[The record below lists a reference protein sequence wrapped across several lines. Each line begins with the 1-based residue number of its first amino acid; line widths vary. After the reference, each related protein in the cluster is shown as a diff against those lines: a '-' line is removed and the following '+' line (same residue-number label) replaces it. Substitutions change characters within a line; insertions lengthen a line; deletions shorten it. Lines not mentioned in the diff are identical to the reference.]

1 MRPKM
6 KKYIYSLIAVVA
18 AFTLTAQTTIDRS
31 SAPTPGPARVPT
43 IASYESF
50 ELKNGLKVF
59 VVEDHKLPRIS
70 MSLILDRDPIVEG
83 DKAGY
88 VSIAGDLLGAGTA
101 NRTKA
106 ELDEEVDFMGAR
118 FSTSASSMN
127 VGGLSK
133 YTDNL
138 IEIMADVLLNPS
150 FPSEEFD
157 KLKSQMTSGLKAN
170 ADDPDAISGNLRGA
184 TLYGLEHPYGEV
196 MTEATVEAVTLEDC
210 KNYFSTY
217 FRPNIAYMVVIGDI
231 TTKDAKKKLSKALKG
246 WKAAEVPSHD
256 YEKTVVPAAG
266 RIVMVDKPSA
276 VQSVVWLGNVID
288 LPQGHPDIEPLRVAN
303 QILGGGMSGRLFT
316 NLRED
321 KAFTYG
327 AYSSFGVDQLNS
339 TFGASAKVRNEV
351 TDSAIVEFLYEIGRM
366 RNEAVS
372 EEDLI
377 AAKASLSG
385 AFGRSLESTSSAAN
399 FALNI
404 ARYGL
409 PSDYYNNY
417 LARLE
422 AVTAE
427 DVMRVSKEYMRT
439 ENLTISVVGKAQ
451 DVAAG
456 LAAFGTVEYFNAEG
470 QTTDAPTFLF
480 MPEGVTLET
489 VFGNYY
495 EAMGGVEALKALS
508 AIDMKAHLEIPGMPG
523 KIKMRTAKMTP
534 GKFMME
540 QSMQGMT
547 VMKMTYVDGVGKQ
560 SGMQGKKDL
569 EGEEL
574 EELKEQAA
582 YVVDELA
589 WMEDLESFTFDGQT
603 LMDGKAVYQVSEG
616 DKTMYFDVATG
627 LFYKSTETTETPQG
641 DMAVT
646 TTIEE
651 WGEFGG
657 VKMPKVTKQSA
668 GQQQFTIIVDSIEF
682 NEDVKSKLFK

>member
-1 MRPKM
+1 M

-256 YEKTVVPAAG
+256 YEKTAVPAAG

-366 RNEAVS
+366 RTEAVS

-495 EAMGGVEALKALS
+495 EAMGGVDALKALS

>member
-1 MRPKM
+1 M
-6 KKYIYSLIAVVA
+6 KKYIYSLIAVVV
-18 AFTLTAQTTIDRS
+18 AFSLTAQTTIDRTT
-31 SAPTPGPARVPT
+31 APSPGPARVPT

-83 DKAGY
+83 EKAGY
-88 VSIAGDLLGAGTA
+88 VAIAGDLLGSGTTT
-101 NRTKA
+101 RTKA
-106 ELDEEVDFMGAR
+106 QLDEEVDFMGAR

-133 YTDNL
+133 YTDDL
-138 IEIMADVLLNPS
+138 VEIMSDVLLNPS
-150 FPSEEFD
+150 FETEEFE

-170 ADDPDAISGNLRGA
+170 ADDPDAIAGNLRGA

-196 MTEATVEAVTLEDC
+196 MTESTVEAVTLEDC
-210 KNYFSTY
+210 KNYFSSY

-231 TTKDAKKKLSKALKG
+231 TVKDAKKKLSKALKG
-246 WKAAEVPSHD
+246 WKASDVPAHD
-256 YEKTVVPAAG
+256 YEKTSVPSAG

-288 LPQGHPDIEPLRVAN
+288 LPQGHPDIEPLRIAN

-327 AYSSFGVDQLNS
+327 AYSSFGIDELNS

-351 TDSAIVEFLYEIGRM
+351 TDSAIVEFLMEIGRM
-366 RNEAVS
+366 RTESVT

-427 DVMRVSKEYMRT
+427 DVMRVSNQYMKT
-439 ENLTISVVGKAQ
+439 DNLTISVVGKAQ

-456 LAAFGTVEYFNAEG
+456 LAAFGDVEYYDAEG
-470 QTTDAPTFLF
+470 MPTDAPTFLF
-480 MPEGVTLET
+480 MPEGITLET
-489 VFGNYY
+489 VFAKYY
-495 EAMGGVEALKALS
+495 EAMGGVDVLSSLKAM
-508 AIDMKAHLEIPGMPG
+508 DMKAHLEIPGMPG
-523 KIKMRTAKMTP
+523 QLKMRTAKITP
-534 GKFMME
+534 NKFMME

-560 SGMQGKKDL
+560 SGMQGEKEL

-574 EELKEQAA
+574 EDLKKQASF
-582 YVVDELA
+582 VVDELA
-589 WMEDLESFTFDGQT
+589 WMQDLESFTFDGQT

-616 DKTMYFDVATG
+616 EKTRYFEVETG
-627 LFYKSTETTETPQG
+627 LFYKSTETTETPEG
-641 DMAVT
+641 DMAVSMT
-646 TTIEE
+646 VEE
-651 WGEFGG
+651 WGEYNGI
-657 VKMPKVTKQSA
+657 KMPKVSKQSA
-668 GQQQFTIIVDSIEF
+668 GQQTFTIIVDSVEF
-682 NEDVKSKLFK
+682 GDDVKAKLFK

>member
-1 MRPKM
+1 M
-6 KKYIYSLIAVVA
+6 KKYIYSLIAVVV
-18 AFTLTAQTTIDRS
+18 AFSLTAQTTIDRS
-31 SAPTPGPARVPT
+31 TAPSPGPARVPT

-50 ELKNGLKVF
+50 ELKNGLNVF

-83 DKAGY
+83 EKAGY
-88 VSIAGDLLGAGTA
+88 VAIAGDLLGSGTTT
-101 NRTKA
+101 RTKA
-106 ELDEEVDFMGAR
+106 QLDEEVDFMGAR

-133 YTDNL
+133 YTDDL
-138 IEIMADVLLNPS
+138 VEIMSDVLLNPS
-150 FPSEEFD
+150 FETEEFE

-170 ADDPDAISGNLRGA
+170 ADDPDAIAGNLRGA

-196 MTEATVEAVTLEDC
+196 MTESTVEAVTLEDC
-210 KNYFSTY
+210 KNYFSSY

-231 TTKDAKKKLSKALKG
+231 TVKDAKKKLSKALKG
-246 WKAAEVPSHD
+246 WKASDVPAHD
-256 YEKTVVPAAG
+256 YEKTSVPSAG

-288 LPQGHPDIEPLRVAN
+288 LPQGHPDIEPLRIAN

-327 AYSSFGVDQLNS
+327 AYSSFGIDELNS

-351 TDSAIVEFLYEIGRM
+351 TDSAIVEFLMEIGRM
-366 RNEAVS
+366 RTESVT

-427 DVMRVSKEYMRT
+427 DVMRVSNQYMKT
-439 ENLTISVVGKAQ
+439 DNLTISVVGKAQ

-456 LAAFGTVEYFNAEG
+456 LAAFGEVEYYDAEG
-470 QTTDAPTFLF
+470 MPTDAPTFLF
-480 MPEGVTLET
+480 MPEGITLET
-489 VFGNYY
+489 VFAKYY
-495 EAMGGVEALKALS
+495 EAMGGVDVLSSLKAM
-508 AIDMKAHLEIPGMPG
+508 DMKAHLEIPGMPG
-523 KIKMRTAKMTP
+523 QLKMRTAKITP
-534 GKFMME
+534 NKFMME

-560 SGMQGKKDL
+560 SGMQGEKEL

-574 EELKEQAA
+574 EDLKKQASF
-582 YVVDELA
+582 VVDELA
-589 WMEDLESFTFDGQT
+589 WMQDLESFTFDGQT

-616 DKTMYFDVATG
+616 EKTRYFEVETG
-627 LFYKSTETTETPQG
+627 LFYKSTETTETPEG
-641 DMAVT
+641 DMAVSMT
-646 TTIEE
+646 VEE
-651 WGEFGG
+651 WGEYNGI
-657 VKMPKVTKQSA
+657 KMPKVSKQSA
-668 GQQQFTIIVDSIEF
+668 GQQTFTIIVDSVEF
-682 NEDVKSKLFK
+682 GDDVKAKLFK

>member
-1 MRPKM
+1 M
-6 KKYIYSLIAVVA
+6 KKYIYSLIAVVV
-18 AFTLTAQTTIDRS
+18 AFSLTAQTTIDRS
-31 SAPTPGPARVPT
+31 TAPSPGPARVPT

-83 DKAGY
+83 EKAGY
-88 VSIAGDLLGAGTA
+88 VAIAGDLLGSGTTT
-101 NRTKA
+101 RTKA
-106 ELDEEVDFMGAR
+106 QLDEEVDFMGAR

-127 VGGLSK
+127 IGGLSK
-133 YTDNL
+133 YTDDL
-138 IEIMADVLLNPS
+138 VEIMSDVLLNPS
-150 FPSEEFD
+150 FETEEFE

-170 ADDPDAISGNLRGA
+170 ADDPDAIAGNLRGA

-196 MTEATVEAVTLEDC
+196 MTESTVEAVTLEDC
-210 KNYFSTY
+210 KNYFSSY

-231 TTKDAKKKLSKALKG
+231 TVKDAKKKLSKALKG
-246 WKAAEVPSHD
+246 WKASDVPSHD
-256 YEKTVVPAAG
+256 YEKTSVPSAG

-288 LPQGHPDIEPLRVAN
+288 LPQGHPDIEPLRIAN

-327 AYSSFGVDQLNS
+327 AYSSFGIDELNS

-351 TDSAIVEFLYEIGRM
+351 TDSAIVEFLMEIGRM
-366 RNEAVS
+366 RTESVT

-427 DVMRVSKEYMRT
+427 DVMRVSNQYMKT
-439 ENLTISVVGKAQ
+439 DNLTISVVGKAQ

-456 LAAFGTVEYFNAEG
+456 LAAFGEVEYYDAEG
-470 QTTDAPTFLF
+470 MPTDAPTFLF
-480 MPEGVTLET
+480 MPEGITLET
-489 VFGNYY
+489 VFAKYY
-495 EAMGGVEALKALS
+495 EAMGGVDVLSSLKAM
-508 AIDMKAHLEIPGMPG
+508 DMKAHLEIPGMPG
-523 KIKMRTAKMTP
+523 QLKMRTAKITP
-534 GKFMME
+534 NKFMME

-560 SGMQGKKDL
+560 SGMQGEKEL

-574 EELKEQAA
+574 EDLKKQASF
-582 YVVDELA
+582 VVDELA
-589 WMEDLESFTFDGQT
+589 WMQDLESFTFDGQT

-616 DKTMYFDVATG
+616 EKTRYFEVESG
-627 LFYKSTETTETPQG
+627 LFYKSTETTETPEG
-641 DMAVT
+641 DMAVSMT
-646 TTIEE
+646 VEE
-651 WGEFGG
+651 WGEYNGI
-657 VKMPKVTKQSA
+657 KMPKVSKQSA
-668 GQQQFTIIVDSIEF
+668 GQQTFTIIVDSVEF
-682 NEDVKSKLFK
+682 GDDVKAKLFK

>member
-1 MRPKM
+1 M
-6 KKYIYSLIAVVA
+6 KKYIYSLIAVVV
-18 AFTLTAQTTIDRS
+18 AFSLTAQTTIDRS

-70 MSLILDRDPIVEG
+70 ISLILDRDPIVEG

-88 VSIAGDLLGAGTA
+88 VSIAGDLIGSGTA
-101 NRTKA
+101 NRSKA
-106 ELDEEVDFMGAR
+106 QLDEEVDFMGAR
-118 FSTSASSMN
+118 FSTSATSMN

-138 IEIMADVLLNPS
+138 VEILADVLLNPS
-150 FPSEEFD
+150 FPEEEFT

-184 TLYGLEHPYGEV
+184 TLYGLNHPYGEV

-231 TTKDAKKKLSKALKG
+231 TVKDAKKKLTKALKS
-246 WKAAEVPSHD
+246 WNAAEVPSHSYD
-256 YEKTVVPAAG
+256 KTSVPEAG

-327 AYSSFGVDQLNS
+327 AYSNFGVDQLNS

-366 RNEAVS
+366 RTEEVS
-372 EEDLI
+372 EEDLV

-409 PSDYYNNY
+409 STDYYNNY

-427 DVMRVSKEYMRT
+427 DVMRVAKEYMKT
-439 ENLTISVVGKAQ
+439 DNLTISVVGKAQ

-456 LAAFGTVEYFNAEG
+456 LAAFGEVEYFNAEG
-470 QTTDAPTFLF
+470 QPTDAPTFLF
-480 MPEGVTLET
+480 MPEGITLES
-489 VFGNYY
+489 VFNNYY
-495 EAMGGVEALKALS
+495 EAMGGVDALKALT
-508 AIDMKAHLEIPGMPG
+508 AIDTKAHLEIPGMPG
-523 KIKMRTAKMTP
+523 QIKMRTAKIAP

-540 QSMQGMT
+540 QNMQGMT
-547 VMKMTYVDGVGKQ
+547 VMKITYVDGVGKQ
-560 SGMQGKKDL
+560 SGMQGNKDL

-589 WMEDLESFTFDGQT
+589 WMENLGDFTFDGQT
-603 LMDGKAVYQVSEG
+603 LMDGKAVYQVTEG
-616 DKTMYFDVATG
+616 DKTMYFDVTTG

-646 TTIEE
+646 TTVEE
-651 WGEFGG
+651 WGTYGDFM
-657 VKMPKVTKQSA
+657 MPKVTKQSA
-668 GQQQFTIIVDSIEF
+668 GPQTFSMIVDSVEF
-682 NEDVKSKLFK
+682 NEEVKDKLFK

>member
-1 MRPKM
+1 M
-6 KKYIYSLIAVVA
+6 KKYIYSLIAVVV
-18 AFTLTAQTTIDRS
+18 AFSLTAQTTIDRS
-31 SAPTPGPARVPT
+31 TAPSPGPARVPS

-83 DKAGY
+83 EKAGY
-88 VSIAGDLLGAGTA
+88 VAIAGDLLGSGTTT
-101 NRTKA
+101 RTKA
-106 ELDEEVDFMGAR
+106 QLDEEVDFMGAR

-133 YTDNL
+133 YTDDL
-138 IEIMADVLLNPS
+138 VEIMSDVLLNPS
-150 FPSEEFD
+150 FETEEFE

-170 ADDPDAISGNLRGA
+170 ADDPDAIAGNLRGA

-196 MTEATVEAVTLEDC
+196 MTESTVEAVTLEDC
-210 KNYFSTY
+210 KNYFSSY

-231 TTKDAKKKLSKALKG
+231 TVKDAKKKLSKALKG
-246 WKAAEVPSHD
+246 WKASDVPAHD
-256 YEKTVVPAAG
+256 YEKTSVPSAG

-288 LPQGHPDIEPLRVAN
+288 LPQGHPDIEPLRIAN

-327 AYSSFGVDQLNS
+327 AYSSFGIDELNS

-351 TDSAIVEFLYEIGRM
+351 TDSAIVEFLMEIGRM
-366 RNEAVS
+366 RTESVT

-427 DVMRVSKEYMRT
+427 DVIRVSNQYMKT
-439 ENLTISVVGKAQ
+439 DNLTICVVGKAQ

-456 LAAFGTVEYFNAEG
+456 LAAFGEVEYYDAEG
-470 QTTDAPTFLF
+470 MPTDAPTFLF
-480 MPEGVTLET
+480 MPEGITLET
-489 VFGNYY
+489 VFAKYY
-495 EAMGGVEALKALS
+495 EAMGGVDVLSSLKAM
-508 AIDMKAHLEIPGMPG
+508 DMKAHLEIPGMPG
-523 KIKMRTAKMTP
+523 QLKMRTAKITP
-534 GKFMME
+534 NKFMME

-547 VMKMTYVDGVGKQ
+547 VMKMTYVDGVGNQ
-560 SGMQGKKDL
+560 SGMQGEKEL

-574 EELKEQAA
+574 EDLKKQASF
-582 YVVDELA
+582 VVDELA
-589 WMEDLESFTFDGQT
+589 WMQDLESFTFDGQT
-603 LMDGKAVYQVSEG
+603 LMDGKAVYQISEG
-616 DKTMYFDVATG
+616 EKTRYFEVETG
-627 LFYKSTETTETPQG
+627 LFYKSTETTETPEG
-641 DMAVT
+641 DMVVSMT
-646 TTIEE
+646 VEE
-651 WGEFGG
+651 WGEYNGI
-657 VKMPKVTKQSA
+657 KMPKVSKQSA
-668 GQQQFTIIVDSIEF
+668 GQQTFTIIVDSVEF
-682 NEDVKSKLFK
+682 GDDVKAKLFK

>member
-1 MRPKM
+1 M
-6 KKYIYSLIAVVA
+6 KKNIYSLIAVVV
-18 AFTLTAQTTIDRS
+18 AFSLTAQTTIDRS
-31 SAPTPGPARVPT
+31 TAPSPGPARVPT

-83 DKAGY
+83 EKAGY
-88 VSIAGDLLGAGTA
+88 VAIAGDLLGSGTTT
-101 NRTKA
+101 RTKA
-106 ELDEEVDFMGAR
+106 QLDEEVDFMGAR

-133 YTDNL
+133 YTDDL
-138 IEIMADVLLNPS
+138 VEIMSDVLLNPS
-150 FPSEEFD
+150 FETEEFE

-170 ADDPDAISGNLRGA
+170 ADDPDAIAGNLRGA

-196 MTEATVEAVTLEDC
+196 MTESTVEAVTLEDC
-210 KNYFSTY
+210 KNYFSSY

-231 TTKDAKKKLSKALKG
+231 TVKDAKKKLSKALKG
-246 WKAAEVPSHD
+246 WKAEDVPAHD
-256 YEKTVVPAAG
+256 YEKTSVPSAG

-288 LPQGHPDIEPLRVAN
+288 LPQGHPDIEPLRIAN

-327 AYSSFGVDQLNS
+327 AYSSFGIDELNS

-351 TDSAIVEFLYEIGRM
+351 TDSAIVEFLMEIGRM
-366 RNEAVS
+366 RTESVT

-427 DVMRVSKEYMRT
+427 DVMRVSNQYMKT
-439 ENLTISVVGKAQ
+439 DNLTISVVGKAQ

-456 LAAFGTVEYFNAEG
+456 LAAFGEVEYYDAEG
-470 QTTDAPTFLF
+470 MPTDAPTFLF
-480 MPEGVTLET
+480 MPEGITLET
-489 VFGNYY
+489 VFAKYY
-495 EAMGGVEALKALS
+495 EAMGGVDVLSSLKAM
-508 AIDMKAHLEIPGMPG
+508 DMKAHLEIPGMPG
-523 KIKMRTAKMTP
+523 QLKMRTAKITP
-534 GKFMME
+534 NKFMME

-560 SGMQGKKDL
+560 SGMQGEKEL

-574 EELKEQAA
+574 EDLKKQASF
-582 YVVDELA
+582 VVDELV
-589 WMEDLESFTFDGQT
+589 WMQDLESFTFDGQT

-616 DKTMYFDVATG
+616 EKTRYFEVETG
-627 LFYKSTETTETPQG
+627 LFYKSTETTETPEG
-641 DMAVT
+641 DMAVSMT
-646 TTIEE
+646 VEE
-651 WGEFGG
+651 WGEYNGI
-657 VKMPKVTKQSA
+657 KMPKVSKQSA
-668 GQQQFTIIVDSIEF
+668 GQQTFTIIVDSVEF
-682 NEDVKSKLFK
+682 GDDVKSKLFK

>member
-1 MRPKM
+1 M
-6 KKYIYSLIAVVA
+6 KKYIYSLIAVVV
-18 AFTLTAQTTIDRS
+18 AFSLTAQTTIDRS
-31 SAPTPGPARVPT
+31 TAPSPGPARVPT

-83 DKAGY
+83 EKAGY
-88 VSIAGDLLGAGTA
+88 VAIAGDLLGSGTTT
-101 NRTKA
+101 RTKA
-106 ELDEEVDFMGAR
+106 QLDEEVDFMGAR

-133 YTDNL
+133 YTDDL
-138 IEIMADVLLNPS
+138 VEIMSDVLLNPS
-150 FPSEEFD
+150 FETEEFE
-157 KLKSQMTSGLKAN
+157 KLKSQMTSGLRAN
-170 ADDPDAISGNLRGA
+170 ADDPDAIAGNLRGA

-196 MTEATVEAVTLEDC
+196 MTESTVEAVTLEDC
-210 KNYFSTY
+210 KNYFSSY

-231 TTKDAKKKLSKALKG
+231 TVKDAKKKLSKALKG
-246 WKAAEVPSHD
+246 WKASDVPAHD
-256 YEKTVVPAAG
+256 YEKTSVPSAG

-288 LPQGHPDIEPLRVAN
+288 LPQGHPDIEPLRIAN

-327 AYSSFGVDQLNS
+327 AYSSFGIDELNS

-351 TDSAIVEFLYEIGRM
+351 TDSAIVEFLMEIGRM
-366 RNEAVS
+366 RTESVT

-427 DVMRVSKEYMRT
+427 DVMRVSNQYMKT
-439 ENLTISVVGKAQ
+439 DNLTISVVGKAQ

-456 LAAFGTVEYFNAEG
+456 LAAFGEVEYYDAEG
-470 QTTDAPTFLF
+470 MPTDAPTFLF
-480 MPEGVTLET
+480 LPEGITLET
-489 VFGNYY
+489 VFAKYY
-495 EAMGGVEALKALS
+495 EAMGGVDVLSSLKAM
-508 AIDMKAHLEIPGMPG
+508 DMKAHLEIPGMPG
-523 KIKMRTAKMTP
+523 QLKMRTAKITP
-534 GKFMME
+534 NKFMME

-560 SGMQGKKDL
+560 SGMQGEKEL

-574 EELKEQAA
+574 EDLKKQASF
-582 YVVDELA
+582 VVDELA
-589 WMEDLESFTFDGQT
+589 WMQDLESFTFDGQT

-616 DKTMYFDVATG
+616 EKTRYFEVETG
-627 LFYKSTETTETPQG
+627 LFYKSTETTETPEG
-641 DMAVT
+641 DMAVSMT
-646 TTIEE
+646 VEE
-651 WGEFGG
+651 WGEYNGI
-657 VKMPKVTKQSA
+657 KMPKVSKQSA
-668 GQQQFTIIVDSIEF
+668 GQQTFTIIVDSVEF
-682 NEDVKSKLFK
+682 GDDVKAKLFK

>member
-1 MRPKM
+1 M
-6 KKYIYSLIAVVA
+6 KKYIYSLFAVVA

-138 IEIMADVLLNPS
+138 IEIMADVLLNPN
-150 FPSEEFD
+150 FPVEEFD

-184 TLYGLEHPYGEV
+184 TLYGLKHPYGEV

-256 YEKTVVPAAG
+256 YEKTAVPAAG

-366 RNEAVS
+366 RTEAVS
-372 EEDLI
+372 DEDLI

-456 LAAFGTVEYFNAEG
+456 LSAFGTVEYYNAEG
-470 QTTDAPTFLF
+470 QSTDAPTFLF

-489 VFGNYY
+489 VFNKYY

-534 GKFMME
+534 SKFMME

-560 SGMQGKKDL
+560 SGMQGNKDL

-603 LMDGKAVYQVSEG
+603 LMDGKAVYQISEG
-616 DKTMYFDVATG
+616 DKTMYFDVSTG

-651 WGEFGG
+651 WDEFGG
-657 VKMPKVTKQSA
+657 VKMPAKTTQSA
-668 GQQQFTIIVDSIEF
+668 GQQVFTIIVDSIEF
-682 NEDVKSKLFK
+682 NDAVKGSLFK

>member
-1 MRPKM
+1 M
-6 KKYIYSLIAVVA
+6 KKNIYSLIAVVV
-18 AFTLTAQTTIDRS
+18 AFSLTAQTTIDRS
-31 SAPTPGPARVPT
+31 TAPSPGPARVPT

-83 DKAGY
+83 EKAGY
-88 VSIAGDLLGAGTA
+88 VAIAGDLLGSGTTT
-101 NRTKA
+101 RTKA
-106 ELDEEVDFMGAR
+106 QLDEEVDFMGAR

-133 YTDNL
+133 YTDDL
-138 IEIMADVLLNPS
+138 VEIMSDVLLNPS
-150 FPSEEFD
+150 FETEEFE

-170 ADDPDAISGNLRGA
+170 ADDPDAIAGNLRGA

-196 MTEATVEAVTLEDC
+196 MTESTVEAVTLEDC
-210 KNYFSTY
+210 KNYFSSY

-231 TTKDAKKKLSKALKG
+231 TVKDAKKKLSKALKG
-246 WKAAEVPSHD
+246 WKASDVPAHD
-256 YEKTVVPAAG
+256 YEKTSVPSAG

-288 LPQGHPDIEPLRVAN
+288 LPQGHPDIEPLRIAN

-327 AYSSFGVDQLNS
+327 AYSSFGIDELNS

-351 TDSAIVEFLYEIGRM
+351 TDSAIVEFLMEIGRM
-366 RNEAVS
+366 RTESVT

-427 DVMRVSKEYMRT
+427 DVMRVSNQYMKT
-439 ENLTISVVGKAQ
+439 DNLTISVVGKAQ

-456 LAAFGTVEYFNAEG
+456 LAAFGEVEYYDAEG
-470 QTTDAPTFLF
+470 MPTDAPTFLF
-480 MPEGVTLET
+480 LPEGITLET
-489 VFGNYY
+489 VFAKYY
-495 EAMGGVEALKALS
+495 EAMGGVDVLSSLKAM
-508 AIDMKAHLEIPGMPG
+508 DMKAHLEIPGMPG
-523 KIKMRTAKMTP
+523 QLKMRTAKITP
-534 GKFMME
+534 NKFMME

-560 SGMQGKKDL
+560 SGMQGEKEL

-574 EELKEQAA
+574 EDLKKQASF
-582 YVVDELA
+582 VVDELA
-589 WMEDLESFTFDGQT
+589 WMQDLESFTFDGQT

-616 DKTMYFDVATG
+616 EKTRYFEVETG
-627 LFYKSTETTETPQG
+627 LFYKSTETTETPEG
-641 DMAVT
+641 DMAVSMT
-646 TTIEE
+646 VEE
-651 WGEFGG
+651 WGEYNGI
-657 VKMPKVTKQSA
+657 KMPKVSKQSA
-668 GQQQFTIIVDSIEF
+668 GQQTFTIIVDSVEF
-682 NEDVKSKLFK
+682 GDDVKAKLFK

>member
-1 MRPKM
+1 M

-196 MTEATVEAVTLEDC
+196 MTEATVEAVTIEDC

-256 YEKTVVPAAG
+256 YEKTAVPAAG

>member
-1 MRPKM
+1 M
-6 KKYIYSLIAVVA
+6 KKYIYSLIAVVV
-18 AFTLTAQTTIDRS
+18 AFSLTAQTTIDRS
-31 SAPTPGPARVPT
+31 TAPSPGPARVPT

-83 DKAGY
+83 EKAGY
-88 VSIAGDLLGAGTA
+88 VAIAGDLLGSGTTT
-101 NRTKA
+101 RTKA
-106 ELDEEVDFMGAR
+106 QLDEEVDFMGAR

-133 YTDNL
+133 YTDDL
-138 IEIMADVLLNPS
+138 VEIMSDVLLNPS
-150 FPSEEFD
+150 FETEEFE

-170 ADDPDAISGNLRGA
+170 ADDPDAIAGNLRGA

-196 MTEATVEAVTLEDC
+196 MTESTVEAVTLEDC
-210 KNYFSTY
+210 KNYFSSY

-231 TTKDAKKKLSKALKG
+231 TVKDAKKKLSKALKG
-246 WKAAEVPSHD
+246 WKASDVPSHD
-256 YEKTVVPAAG
+256 YEKTSVPSAG
-266 RIVMVDKPSA
+266 RVVMVDKPSA

-288 LPQGHPDIEPLRVAN
+288 LPQGHPDIEPLRIAN

-327 AYSSFGVDQLNS
+327 AYSSFGIDELNS

-351 TDSAIVEFLYEIGRM
+351 TDSAIVEFLIEIGRM
-366 RNEAVS
+366 RTESVT

-427 DVMRVSKEYMRT
+427 DVMRVSNQYMKT
-439 ENLTISVVGKAQ
+439 DNLTISVVGKAQ

-456 LAAFGTVEYFNAEG
+456 LAAFGEVEYYDAEG
-470 QTTDAPTFLF
+470 MPTDAPTFLF
-480 MPEGVTLET
+480 MPEGITLET
-489 VFGNYY
+489 VFAKFY
-495 EAMGGVEALKALS
+495 EAMGGVEVLSSLKAM
-508 AIDMKAHLEIPGMPG
+508 DMKAHLEIPGMPG
-523 KIKMRTAKMTP
+523 QLKMRTAKITP
-534 GKFMME
+534 NKFMME

-560 SGMQGKKDL
+560 SGMQGEKEL

-574 EELKEQAA
+574 EDLKKQASF
-582 YVVDELA
+582 VVDELA
-589 WMEDLESFTFDGQT
+589 WMQDLESFTFDGQT

-616 DKTMYFDVATG
+616 EKTRYFEVESG
-627 LFYKSTETTETPQG
+627 LFYKSTETTETPEG
-641 DMAVT
+641 DMAVSMT
-646 TTIEE
+646 VEE
-651 WGEFGG
+651 WGEYNGI
-657 VKMPKVTKQSA
+657 KMPKVSKQSA
-668 GQQQFTIIVDSIEF
+668 GQQTFTIIVDSVEF
-682 NEDVKSKLFK
+682 GDDVKAKLFK

>member
-1 MRPKM
+1 M
-6 KKYIYSLIAVVA
+6 KKYIYSLIAVVV
-18 AFTLTAQTTIDRS
+18 AFSLTAQTTIDRS
-31 SAPTPGPARVPT
+31 TAPSPGPARVPT

-83 DKAGY
+83 EKAGY
-88 VSIAGDLLGAGTA
+88 VAIAGDLLGSGTTT
-101 NRTKA
+101 RTKA
-106 ELDEEVDFMGAR
+106 QLDEEVDFMGAR

-127 VGGLSK
+127 IGGLSK
-133 YTDNL
+133 YTDDL
-138 IEIMADVLLNPS
+138 VEIMSDVLLNPS
-150 FPSEEFD
+150 FETEEFE

-170 ADDPDAISGNLRGA
+170 ADDPDAIAGNLRGA

-196 MTEATVEAVTLEDC
+196 MTESTVEAVTLEDC
-210 KNYFSTY
+210 KNYFSSY

-231 TTKDAKKKLSKALKG
+231 TVKDAKKKLSKALKG
-246 WKAAEVPSHD
+246 WKASDVPAHD
-256 YEKTVVPAAG
+256 YEKTSVPSAG

-288 LPQGHPDIEPLRVAN
+288 LPQGHPDIEPLRIAN

-327 AYSSFGVDQLNS
+327 AYSSFGIDELNS

-351 TDSAIVEFLYEIGRM
+351 TDSAIVEFLMEIGRM
-366 RNEAVS
+366 RTESVT

-427 DVMRVSKEYMRT
+427 DVMRVSNQYMKT
-439 ENLTISVVGKAQ
+439 DNLTISVVGKAQ

-456 LAAFGTVEYFNAEG
+456 LAAFGEVEYYDAEG
-470 QTTDAPTFLF
+470 MPTDAPTFLF
-480 MPEGVTLET
+480 MPEGITLET
-489 VFGNYY
+489 VFAKFY
-495 EAMGGVEALKALS
+495 EAMGGVEVLSSLKAM
-508 AIDMKAHLEIPGMPG
+508 DMKAHLEIPGMPG
-523 KIKMRTAKMTP
+523 QLKMRTAKITP
-534 GKFMME
+534 NKFMME

-560 SGMQGKKDL
+560 SGMQGEKEL

-574 EELKEQAA
+574 EDLKKQASF
-582 YVVDELA
+582 VVDELA
-589 WMEDLESFTFDGQT
+589 WMQDLESFTFDGQT

-616 DKTMYFDVATG
+616 EKTRYFEVESG
-627 LFYKSTETTETPQG
+627 LFYKSTETTETPEG
-641 DMAVT
+641 DMAVSMT
-646 TTIEE
+646 VEE
-651 WGEFGG
+651 WGEYNGI
-657 VKMPKVTKQSA
+657 KMPKVSKQSA
-668 GQQQFTIIVDSIEF
+668 GQQTFTIIVDSVEF
-682 NEDVKSKLFK
+682 GEDVKAKLFK

>member
-1 MRPKM
+1 M
-6 KKYIYSLIAVVA
+6 KKYLYSLIAVVA
-18 AFTLTAQTTIDRS
+18 VFTMTAQTTIDRS
-31 SAPTPGPARVPT
+31 TAPTPGPARVPT

-59 VVEDHKLPRIS
+59 VVEDHKLPRIT
-70 MSLILDRDPIVEG
+70 MSLILDRDPMVEG
-83 DKAGY
+83 NKAGY
-88 VSIAGDLLGAGTA
+88 VSIAGDLIGAGTA
-101 NRTKA
+101 NRSKA
-106 ELDEEVDFMGAR
+106 ELDEEVDFMGAN
-118 FSTSASSMN
+118 FGTSATSMRM
-127 VGGLSK
+127 GGLSK
-133 YTDNL
+133 YTDDL
-138 IEIMADVLLNPS
+138 VEIMSDVLLNPS
-150 FPSEEFD
+150 FPQEEFD
-157 KLKSQMTSGLKAN
+157 KLKSQMISGLKAN
-170 ADDPDAISGNLRGA
+170 ADDLDAISGNLKGA

-196 MTEATVEAVTLEDC
+196 MTEATVESITLADC

-246 WKAAEVPSHD
+246 WKAADVPEHGYD
-256 YEKTVVPAAG
+256 KTSVPAAG

-327 AYSSFGVDQLNS
+327 AYSSFGVDELNS

-351 TDSAIVEFLYEIGRM
+351 TDSAIVEFLFEIGRM
-366 RNEAVS
+366 RTEEVS
-372 EEDLI
+372 DEDLV

-385 AFGRSLESTSSAAN
+385 AFGRSLESTSSAAG

-409 PSDYYNNY
+409 PADYYNNY

-439 ENLTISVVGKAQ
+439 DNLTISIVGKAQ

-456 LAAFGTVEYFNAEG
+456 LAAFGTVEYFDAEG
-470 QTTDAPTFLF
+470 QSTDAPTFLF
-480 MPEGVTLET
+480 MPEGVNLET
-489 VFGNYY
+489 VFDNYY
-495 EAMGGVEALKALS
+495 EAMGGIDALKALR

-523 KIKMRTAKMTP
+523 KIKMRTAKMVP

-574 EELKEQAA
+574 ENLKEQAA

-589 WMEDLESFTFDGQT
+589 WMEDVESFTFEGQT
-603 LMDGKAVYQVSEG
+603 LMDGKAVYQVSKG
-616 DKTMYFDVATG
+616 DKTLYFDVASG
-627 LFYKSTETTETPQG
+627 LFFKSTETTETPQG

-668 GQQQFTIIVDSIEF
+668 GQQQFTIIVDSVEF

>member
-1 MRPKM
+1 M
-6 KKYIYSLIAVVA
+6 KKYIYSLIAVVV
-18 AFTLTAQTTIDRS
+18 AFSLTAQTTIDRS
-31 SAPTPGPARVPT
+31 TAPSPGPARVPT

-83 DKAGY
+83 EKAGY
-88 VSIAGDLLGAGTA
+88 VAIAGDLLGSGTTT
-101 NRTKA
+101 RTKA
-106 ELDEEVDFMGAR
+106 QLDEEVDFMGAR

-133 YTDNL
+133 YTDDL
-138 IEIMADVLLNPS
+138 VEIMSDVLLNPS
-150 FPSEEFD
+150 FETEEFE

-170 ADDPDAISGNLRGA
+170 ADDPDAIAGNLRGA

-196 MTEATVEAVTLEDC
+196 MTESTVEAVTLEDC
-210 KNYFSTY
+210 KNYFSSY

-231 TTKDAKKKLSKALKG
+231 TVKDAKKKLSKALKG
-246 WKAAEVPSHD
+246 WKAWDVPAHD
-256 YEKTVVPAAG
+256 YEKTSVPSAS

-288 LPQGHPDIEPLRVAN
+288 LPQGHPDIEPLRIAN

-327 AYSSFGVDQLNS
+327 AYSSFGIDELNS

-351 TDSAIVEFLYEIGRM
+351 TDSAIVEFLMEIGRM
-366 RNEAVS
+366 RTESVT

-427 DVMRVSKEYMRT
+427 DVMRVSNQYMKT
-439 ENLTISVVGKAQ
+439 DNLTISVVGKAQ

-456 LAAFGTVEYFNAEG
+456 LAAFGEVEYYDAEG
-470 QTTDAPTFLF
+470 MPTDAPTFLF
-480 MPEGVTLET
+480 MPEGITLET
-489 VFGNYY
+489 VFAKYY
-495 EAMGGVEALKALS
+495 EAMGGVDVLSSLKAM
-508 AIDMKAHLEIPGMPG
+508 DMKAHLEIPGMPG
-523 KIKMRTAKMTP
+523 QLKMRTAKITP
-534 GKFMME
+534 NKFMME

-560 SGMQGKKDL
+560 SGMQGEKEL

-574 EELKEQAA
+574 EDLKKQASF
-582 YVVDELA
+582 VVDELA
-589 WMEDLESFTFDGQT
+589 WMQDLESFTFDGQT

-616 DKTMYFDVATG
+616 EKTRYFEVETG
-627 LFYKSTETTETPQG
+627 LFYKSTETTETPEG
-641 DMAVT
+641 DMAVSMT
-646 TTIEE
+646 VEE
-651 WGEFGG
+651 WGEYNGI
-657 VKMPKVTKQSA
+657 KMPKVSKQSA
-668 GQQQFTIIVDSIEF
+668 GQQTFTIIVDSVEF
-682 NEDVKSKLFK
+682 GDDVKAKLFK

>member
-1 MRPKM
+1 M
-6 KKYIYSLIAVVA
+6 KKYIYSLIAVVV
-18 AFTLTAQTTIDRS
+18 AFSLTAQTTIDRTT
-31 SAPTPGPARVPT
+31 APSPGPARVPT

-83 DKAGY
+83 EKAGY
-88 VSIAGDLLGAGTA
+88 VAIAGDLLGSGTTT
-101 NRTKA
+101 RTKA
-106 ELDEEVDFMGAR
+106 QLDEEVDFMGAR

-133 YTDNL
+133 YTDDL
-138 IEIMADVLLNPS
+138 VEIMSDVLLNPS
-150 FPSEEFD
+150 FETEEFE

-170 ADDPDAISGNLRGA
+170 ADDPDAIAGNLRGA

-196 MTEATVEAVTLEDC
+196 MTESTVEAVTLEDC
-210 KNYFSTY
+210 KNYFSSY

-231 TTKDAKKKLSKALKG
+231 TVKDAKKKLSKALKG
-246 WKAAEVPSHD
+246 WKASDVPAHD
-256 YEKTVVPAAG
+256 YEKTSVPSAG

-288 LPQGHPDIEPLRVAN
+288 LPQGHPDIEPLRIAN

-327 AYSSFGVDQLNS
+327 AYSSFGIDELNS

-351 TDSAIVEFLYEIGRM
+351 TDSAIVEFLMEIGRM
-366 RNEAVS
+366 RTESVT

-427 DVMRVSKEYMRT
+427 DVMRVSNQYMKT
-439 ENLTISVVGKAQ
+439 DNLTISVVGKAQ

-456 LAAFGTVEYFNAEG
+456 LAAFGEVEYYDAEG
-470 QTTDAPTFLF
+470 MPTDAPTFLF
-480 MPEGVTLET
+480 MPEGITLET
-489 VFGNYY
+489 VFAKYY
-495 EAMGGVEALKALS
+495 EAMGGVDVLSSLKAM
-508 AIDMKAHLEIPGMPG
+508 DMKAHLEIPGMPG
-523 KIKMRTAKMTP
+523 QLKMRTAKITP
-534 GKFMME
+534 NKFMME

-560 SGMQGKKDL
+560 SGMQGEKEL

-574 EELKEQAA
+574 EDLKKQASF
-582 YVVDELA
+582 VVDELA
-589 WMEDLESFTFDGQT
+589 WMQDLESFTFDGQT

-616 DKTMYFDVATG
+616 EKTRYFEVETG
-627 LFYKSTETTETPQG
+627 LFYKSTETTETPEG
-641 DMAVT
+641 DMAVSMT
-646 TTIEE
+646 VEE
-651 WGEFGG
+651 WGEYNGI
-657 VKMPKVTKQSA
+657 KMPKVSKQSA
-668 GQQQFTIIVDSIEF
+668 GQQTFTIIVDSVEF
-682 NEDVKSKLFK
+682 GDDVKAKLFK

>member
-1 MRPKM
+1 M
-6 KKYIYSLIAVVA
+6 KKYIYSLIAVVV
-18 AFTLTAQTTIDRS
+18 AFSLTAQTTIDRS
-31 SAPTPGPARVPT
+31 TAPSPGPARVPT

-83 DKAGY
+83 EKAGY
-88 VSIAGDLLGAGTA
+88 VAIAGDLLGSGTTT
-101 NRTKA
+101 RTKA
-106 ELDEEVDFMGAR
+106 QLDEEVDFMGAR
-118 FSTSASSMN
+118 FSTSAGSMN

-133 YTDNL
+133 YTDDL
-138 IEIMADVLLNPS
+138 VEIMSDVLLNPS
-150 FPSEEFD
+150 FETEEFE

-170 ADDPDAISGNLRGA
+170 ADDPDAIAGNLRGA

-196 MTEATVEAVTLEDC
+196 MTESTVEAVTLEDC
-210 KNYFSTY
+210 KNYFSSY

-231 TTKDAKKKLSKALKG
+231 TVKDAKKKLSKALKG
-246 WKAAEVPSHD
+246 WKASDVPAHD
-256 YEKTVVPAAG
+256 YEKTSVPSAG

-288 LPQGHPDIEPLRVAN
+288 LPQGHPDIEPLRIAN

-327 AYSSFGVDQLNS
+327 AYSSFGIDELNS

-351 TDSAIVEFLYEIGRM
+351 TDSAIVEFLMEIGRM
-366 RNEAVS
+366 RTESVT

-427 DVMRVSKEYMRT
+427 DVMRVSNQYMKT
-439 ENLTISVVGKAQ
+439 DNLTISVVGKAQ

-456 LAAFGTVEYFNAEG
+456 LAAFGDVEYYDAEG
-470 QTTDAPTFLF
+470 MPTDAPTFLF
-480 MPEGVTLET
+480 MPEGIILET
-489 VFGNYY
+489 VFAKYY
-495 EAMGGVEALKALS
+495 EAMGGVDVLSSLKAM
-508 AIDMKAHLEIPGMPG
+508 DMKAHLEIPGMPG
-523 KIKMRTAKMTP
+523 QLKMRTAKITP
-534 GKFMME
+534 NKFMME

-560 SGMQGKKDL
+560 SGMQGEKEL

-574 EELKEQAA
+574 EDLKKQASF
-582 YVVDELA
+582 VVDELA
-589 WMEDLESFTFDGQT
+589 WMQDLESFTFDGQT

-616 DKTMYFDVATG
+616 EKTRYFEVETG
-627 LFYKSTETTETPQG
+627 LFYKSTETTETPEG
-641 DMAVT
+641 DMAVSMT
-646 TTIEE
+646 VEE
-651 WGEFGG
+651 WGEYNGI
-657 VKMPKVTKQSA
+657 KMPKVSKQSA
-668 GQQQFTIIVDSIEF
+668 GQQTFTIIVDSVEF
-682 NEDVKSKLFK
+682 GDDVKAKLFK

>member
-1 MRPKM
+1 M

-256 YEKTVVPAAG
+256 YEKTAVPAAG

-366 RNEAVS
+366 RTEAVS
-372 EEDLI
+372 DEDLI

-427 DVMRVSKEYMRT
+427 DVMRVSVRYMRT
-439 ENLTISVVGKAQ
+439 DNLTISVVGKAQ

-456 LAAFGTVEYFNAEG
+456 LAAFGTVEYYNAEG
-470 QTTDAPTFLF
+470 QPTDAPTFLF

-495 EAMGGVEALKALS
+495 EAMGGVEALKGLS

-651 WGEFGG
+651 WGEFGS